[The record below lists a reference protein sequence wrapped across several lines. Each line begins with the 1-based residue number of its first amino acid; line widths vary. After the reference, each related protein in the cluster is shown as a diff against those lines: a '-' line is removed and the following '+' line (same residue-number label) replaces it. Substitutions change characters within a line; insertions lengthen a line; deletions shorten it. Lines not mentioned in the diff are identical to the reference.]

1 MFRILAV
8 PALAHAFDVD
18 LHNFDESS
26 DALSLLQL
34 RAASDA
40 QHSAFPLGRDNPVA
54 GADKD
59 AQMARN
65 YEYPVPAGWRI
76 GYGMGNRTH
85 PTVSPGGYVGQ
96 MNAYITHKYV
106 DLNVR
111 TMEQCVAEVQ
121 RNDDRCLGANGV
133 TWGMELMDWNP
144 VNGIKFAKS
153 TSGKCL
159 CDWCWNPI
167 PQDWT
172 TNPIPPHS
180 WHSVQSDGAEGWLT
194 AGPGTLDPS
203 KYSEKRKAAIIA
215 RYNSGHCGNL
225 ENFDPLLGV
234 IGTTTTTTTT
244 QATVEDGAAAVG
256 RSKFD
261 FDFIIHGAL
270 SSACM
275 LILMYEG
282 EWLQAS

>member
-1 MFRILAV
+1 MKETHSPTPTSSDITKMIRILAV
-8 PALAHAFDVD
+8 TALARASDVD

-34 RAASDA
+34 RATSDA
-40 QHSAFPLGRDNPVA
+40 QHSAFPLGIDNPVA
-54 GADKD
+54 AGDKD

-85 PTVSPGGYVGQ
+85 PTVSPGGQ
-96 MNAYITHKYV
+96 MNGYITHEYV
-106 DLNVR
+106 DLKVR

-121 RNDDRCLGANGV
+121 RNDDICLGANGV

-144 VNGIKFAKS
+144 ANGIKWKKS
-153 TSGKCL
+153 SSGRCL

-172 TNPIPPHS
+172 TKTGPYN
-180 WHSVQSDGAEGWLT
+180 VQSDGATGWLT

-215 RYNSGHCGNL
+215 RYNSGHCGKL

-234 IGTTTTTTTT
+234 IATTTTTA
-244 QATVEDGAAAVG
+244 QATLEDSAAAVG
-256 RSKFD
+256 DPHMSTLHGETFD
-261 FDFIIHGAL
+261 LDQHHLSRGHGH
-270 SSACM
+270 
-275 LILMYEG
+275 
-282 EWLQAS
+282 

>member
-1 MFRILAV
+1 MRT
-8 PALAHAFDVD
+8 ALAHAFDVD

-26 DALSLLQL
+26 NALSLLQL

-121 RNDDRCLGANGV
+121 RNSTDLQLQITLRLLILWMSEGCL
-133 TWGMELMDWNP
+133 
-144 VNGIKFAKS
+144 
-153 TSGKCL
+153 
-159 CDWCWNPI
+159 
-167 PQDWT
+167 
-172 TNPIPPHS
+172 
-180 WHSVQSDGAEGWLT
+180 
-194 AGPGTLDPS
+194 
-203 KYSEKRKAAIIA
+203 R
-215 RYNSGHCGNL
+215 
-225 ENFDPLLGV
+225 
-234 IGTTTTTTTT
+234 GTT
-244 QATVEDGAAAVG
+244 E
-256 RSKFD
+256 
-261 FDFIIHGAL
+261 
-270 SSACM
+270 SSDA
-275 LILMYEG
+275 YS
-282 EWLQAS
+282 QR